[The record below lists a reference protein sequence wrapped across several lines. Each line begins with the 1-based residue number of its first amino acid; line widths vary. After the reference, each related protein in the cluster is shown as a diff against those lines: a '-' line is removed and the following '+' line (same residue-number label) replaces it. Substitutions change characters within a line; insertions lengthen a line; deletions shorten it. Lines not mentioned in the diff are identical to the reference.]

1 MLKSI
6 PMFLLPITILASSFA
21 VLYRPVTD
29 VLYADFD
36 LKNYFVADMI
46 KELG

>member
-1 MLKSI
+1 
-6 PMFLLPITILASSFA
+6 MFLIPISILVTSFA

-29 VLYADFD
+29 VLRADFD